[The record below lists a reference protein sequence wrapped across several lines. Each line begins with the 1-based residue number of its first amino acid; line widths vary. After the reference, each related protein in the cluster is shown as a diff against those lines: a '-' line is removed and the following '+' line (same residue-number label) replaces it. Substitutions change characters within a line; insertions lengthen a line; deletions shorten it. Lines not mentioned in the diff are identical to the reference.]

1 MSLLQEVA
9 NIGHAYCLDHV
20 VKQKIIDFL
29 NTHHKRAWCMIE
41 QNYDAWIIQAEDN
54 AQNGWKHIEL
64 KSYET
69 NDGQTK
75 ILDLE
80 EKNT

>member
-1 MSLLQEVA
+1 M
-9 NIGHAYCLDHV
+9 
-20 VKQKIIDFL
+20 KQKIIDFL
-29 NTHHKRAWCMIE
+29 KLHHKRAWCMND
-41 QNYDAWIIQAEDN
+41 QMYNAWLTMAEDN
-54 AQNGWKHIEL
+54 AKNGYSHIEL

-80 EKNT
+80 GIHNE

>member
-1 MSLLQEVA
+1 M
-9 NIGHAYCLDHV
+9 
-20 VKQKIIDFL
+20 KQKIIDFL
-29 NTHHKRAWCMIE
+29 KLHHKRAWCMDDR
-41 QNYDAWIIQAEDN
+41 NYDAWVINALDN
-54 AQNGWKHIEL
+54 AENGYKHIEL

-80 EKNT
+80 GKL

>member
-1 MSLLQEVA
+1 M
-9 NIGHAYCLDHV
+9 
-20 VKQKIIDFL
+20 KQKIIDFL
-29 NTHHKRAWCMIE
+29 KLHHKRAWCMND
-41 QNYDAWIIQAEDN
+41 QNYDAWVIEALNNSD
-54 AQNGWKHIEL
+54 NGWKHIEL

-80 EKNT
+80 GIA

>member
-1 MSLLQEVA
+1 M
-9 NIGHAYCLDHV
+9 
-20 VKQKIIDFL
+20 KQKIIDFL
-29 NTHHKRAWCMIE
+29 KLHHKRAWCMND
-41 QNYDAWIIQAEDN
+41 QNYDAWMSVALEHHE
-54 AQNGWKHIEL
+54 NGNGLYIEL

-80 EKNT
+80 NAA

>member
-1 MSLLQEVA
+1 M
-9 NIGHAYCLDHV
+9 
-20 VKQKIIDFL
+20 KQKIIDFL
-29 NTHHKRAWCMIE
+29 NLNHKRAWCMDDRM
-41 QNYDAWIIQAEDN
+41 YDVWLTTAEDN
-54 AQNGWKHIEL
+54 AKNGYCHIEL

-80 EKNT
+80 DLKP

>member
-1 MSLLQEVA
+1 M
-9 NIGHAYCLDHV
+9 
-20 VKQKIIDFL
+20 KQKIIYFL
-29 NTHHKRAWCMIE
+29 NLHHKHAWCMNDE
-41 QNYDAWIIQAEDN
+41 NYDAWISEALEHEE
-54 AQNGWKHIEL
+54 NGNGLYIEL

-80 EKNT
+80 GIA

>member
-1 MSLLQEVA
+1 M
-9 NIGHAYCLDHV
+9 
-20 VKQKIIDFL
+20 KQKIINFL
-29 NTHHKRAWCMIE
+29 KLNHKRAWCMNDR
-41 QNYDAWIIQAEDN
+41 NYDAWIAEAEDN
-54 AQNGWKHIEL
+54 AKNGYWHIEL

-80 EKNT
+80 GK

>member
-1 MSLLQEVA
+1 M
-9 NIGHAYCLDHV
+9 
-20 VKQKIIDFL
+20 KQKIIDFIKL
-29 NTHHKRAWCMIE
+29 HHKRAWSMDDRM
-41 QNYDAWIIQAEDN
+41 YDAWLTQAEDN
-54 AQNGWKHIEL
+54 AQNGWKHLEL

-80 EKNT
+80 R

>member
-1 MSLLQEVA
+1 M
-9 NIGHAYCLDHV
+9 
-20 VKQKIIDFL
+20 KQKIIDFL
-29 NTHHKRAWCMIE
+29 KLHHKRAWCMDDR
-41 QNYDAWIIQAEDN
+41 NYDAWITEAEDN
-54 AQNGWKHIEL
+54 AQNGYKHIEL

-80 EKNT
+80 V

>member
-1 MSLLQEVA
+1 M
-9 NIGHAYCLDHV
+9 
-20 VKQKIIDFL
+20 KQKIIDFL
-29 NTHHKRAWCMIE
+29 NLHHKRAWCMNE
-41 QNYDAWIIQAEDN
+41 QNYDAWIEEAEDH
-54 AQNGWKHIEL
+54 AQNGNGLYIEL

-80 EKNT
+80 GIA

>member
-1 MSLLQEVA
+1 M
-9 NIGHAYCLDHV
+9 
-20 VKQKIIDFL
+20 KQKIIDFL
-29 NTHHKRAWCMIE
+29 NLHHKRAWCMDD
-41 QNYDAWIIQAEDN
+41 QMHDAWVIQALDN
-54 AQNGWKHIEL
+54 ADKGWKHIEL

-80 EKNT
+80 GK

>member
-1 MSLLQEVA
+1 M
-9 NIGHAYCLDHV
+9 
-20 VKQKIIDFL
+20 KQKIINFIKL
-29 NTHHKRAWCMIE
+29 HHKRAWCMDDRM
-41 QNYDAWIIQAEDN
+41 YDAWVTQAEDN
-54 AQNGWKHIEL
+54 ASNGYLHIEL

-80 EKNT
+80 R

>member
-1 MSLLQEVA
+1 M
-9 NIGHAYCLDHV
+9 D
-20 VKQKIIDFL
+20 D
-29 NTHHKRAWCMIE
+29 RM
-41 QNYDAWIIQAEDN
+41 YDAWITQAEDN
-54 AQNGWKHIEL
+54 AQNGWNHLEL

-80 EKNT
+80 EK

>member
-1 MSLLQEVA
+1 M
-9 NIGHAYCLDHV
+9 
-20 VKQKIIDFL
+20 KQKIIDFL
-29 NTHHKRAWCMIE
+29 NLHHKRAWCMNNR
-41 QNYDAWIIQAEDN
+41 NYDAWITEAEDN
-54 AQNGWKHIEL
+54 AQNGNGLYIEL

-80 EKNT
+80 EK

>member
-1 MSLLQEVA
+1 M
-9 NIGHAYCLDHV
+9 
-20 VKQKIIDFL
+20 KQKIIDFL
-29 NTHHKRAWCMIE
+29 KLHHKRAWCMDDL
-41 QNYDAWIIQAEDN
+41 NYDAWITEAEDN
-54 AQNGWKHIEL
+54 AQNGYKHLEL

-80 EKNT
+80 V

>member
-1 MSLLQEVA
+1 MKE
-9 NIGHAYCLDHV
+9 
-20 VKQKIIDFL
+20 KIIDFL
-29 NTHHKRAWCMIE
+29 NLHHKRAWCMDE
-41 QNYDAWIIQAEDN
+41 QNYDAWLTMAEDN
-54 AQNGWKHIEL
+54 AENGYPHIEL

-80 EKNT
+80 GKS

>member
-1 MSLLQEVA
+1 M
-9 NIGHAYCLDHV
+9 
-20 VKQKIIDFL
+20 KQKIIDFL
-29 NTHHKRAWCMIE
+29 KLHHKRAWCMND
-41 QNYDAWIIQAEDN
+41 QNYDSWIIEAERN
-54 AQNGWKHIEL
+54 AENGYCHIEL

-80 EKNT
+80 GIA

>member
-1 MSLLQEVA
+1 M
-9 NIGHAYCLDHV
+9 
-20 VKQKIIDFL
+20 KQKIIDFL
-29 NTHHKRAWCMIE
+29 KLHHKRAWCMNE
-41 QNYDAWIIQAEDN
+41 QNYDAWVIEALNNSDN
-54 AQNGWKHIEL
+54 GYSHIEL

-80 EKNT
+80 GIA

>member
-1 MSLLQEVA
+1 M
-9 NIGHAYCLDHV
+9 
-20 VKQKIIDFL
+20 KQKIINFL
-29 NTHHKRAWCMIE
+29 NLHHKRAWCMNE
-41 QNYDAWIIQAEDN
+41 QNYDAWLIQAEDN
-54 AQNGWKHIEL
+54 AQNGWKHLEL

-80 EKNT
+80 R

>member
-1 MSLLQEVA
+1 M
-9 NIGHAYCLDHV
+9 N
-20 VKQKIIDFL
+20 
-29 NTHHKRAWCMIE
+29 E
-41 QNYDAWIIQAEDN
+41 QNYEAWLIQAEDN
-54 AQNGWKHIEL
+54 ASNGYLHIEL

-80 EKNT
+80 R

>member
-1 MSLLQEVA
+1 M
-9 NIGHAYCLDHV
+9 
-20 VKQKIIDFL
+20 KQKIIDFL
-29 NTHHKRAWCMIE
+29 KLHHKRAWCMDDR
-41 QNYDAWIIQAEDN
+41 NYDAWITEAEDN
-54 AQNGWKHIEL
+54 AQNGYSHIEL

-80 EKNT
+80 V

>member
-1 MSLLQEVA
+1 M
-9 NIGHAYCLDHV
+9 
-20 VKQKIIDFL
+20 KQKIIDFL
-29 NTHHKRAWCMIE
+29 NLHHKRAWCMNE
-41 QNYDAWIIQAEDN
+41 QNYDAWIAEAEDN
-54 AQNGWKHIEL
+54 AENGYCHIEL

-80 EKNT
+80 GLA

>member
-1 MSLLQEVA
+1 M
-9 NIGHAYCLDHV
+9 N
-20 VKQKIIDFL
+20 
-29 NTHHKRAWCMIE
+29 NR
-41 QNYDAWIIQAEDN
+41 NYDAWITEAEDN
-54 AQNGWKHIEL
+54 AQNGNGLYIEL

-80 EKNT
+80 GK